1 MAADARFLNFLCLLF
16 ILIIRASQRLLLHRG
31 DSQKAEHLK
40 VIKNKVLN
48 PSRMH
53 DIQSVGHTWL
63 HSDKTLSSS
72 NSCSRIVTLVGDKKT
87 LPMAFKS
94 FQCFPIL
101 GELLTRAEWDLLFV
115 FRALI
120 LKEKSFL
127 RFEFFFLKINKKLRC
142 NFFCSRFPSL

>member
-1 MAADARFLNFLCLLF
+1 MVAADARFLNFLCLLF

-72 NSCSRIVTLVGDKKT
+72 NSCSCIVTLVGDKKT

-101 GELLTRAEWDLLFV
+101 GELLTRAERDLLFV

-120 LKEKSFL
+120 LRSVWFESVPGVFL
-127 RFEFFFLKINKKLRC
+127 FKNKQKTKV
-142 NFFCSRFPSL
+142 